1 MVPPSQNDSFRSTE
15 DLVEEFTKV
24 ATNVHLL
31 SSLAHN
37 ALGKFQFIFLVI
49 FMKDKFLKFG
59 IFKILIYLIPGEH
72 DIIVIYRRHFNK
84 MLSIMDALWAKKNKL
99 VGLVDPYNSYVRD
112 PRVGTPFPQII
123 ERI

>member
-1 MVPPSQNDSFRSTE
+1 MVPPSHNDSFRSTE
-15 DLVEEFTKV
+15 DLVEEFAKV
-24 ATNVHLL
+24 ATNVNLL

-37 ALGKFQFIFLVI
+37 ALGKFQFIF
-49 FMKDKFLKFG
+49 FAKDKFLKFG
-59 IFKILIYLIPGEH
+59 IFFFFKILMYLIPGEH

-112 PRVGTPFPQII
+112 PRVGTPFPQVI

>member
-15 DLVEEFTKV
+15 DLVEEFAKV

-37 ALGKFQFIFLVI
+37 ALGKLKFISQNFV
-49 FMKDKFLKFG
+49 KDKFLKFG
-59 IFKILIYLIPGEH
+59 IFKILMYLIPGEH

-112 PRVGTPFPQII
+112 PRVGTPFPQVI

>member
-1 MVPPSQNDSFRSTE
+1 MVPPSHNDPFRSTE
-15 DLVEEFTKV
+15 DLVEEFAKV
-24 ATNVHLL
+24 ATNVNLL

-37 ALGKFQFIFLVI
+37 ALGKFQFLQKKLNFEIWYF
-49 FMKDKFLKFG
+49 F
-59 IFKILIYLIPGEH
+59 FKILMYLIPGEH

-112 PRVGTPFPQII
+112 LRVGTPFPQVI

>member
-1 MVPPSQNDSFRSTE
+1 MVPPSHNDSFRSTE
-15 DLVEEFTKV
+15 DLVEEFAKV
-24 ATNVHLL
+24 ATNVNLL

-37 ALGKFQFIFLVI
+37 ALSKFQFIF
-49 FMKDKFLKFG
+49 FAKDEFLKFG
-59 IFKILIYLIPGEH
+59 IFFFKILMYLIPGEH

-112 PRVGTPFPQII
+112 PRVGTPFPQVI